1 MSKIFLNKYGIS
13 SKVVPDLIFYK
24 KTTDSIFKKNNNI
37 LITDLQLIEI
47 QKNYL
52 IYIINLKTMQSL
64 FHFFLS
70 YNERSK
76 LITKLKFIVYRIV
89 NTFFPKKL
97 NVFSIFTLTNYQSLI
112 RLLLSSNYL
121 ISGRFHMIAL
131 SLIYK
136 VPFNYTSSNTY
147 KIEGLLKDIGISGE
161 NKFSIKI

>member
-1 MSKIFLNKYGIS
+1 MINRDTKKLF
-13 SKVVPDLIFYK
+13 DLYNQF
-24 KTTDSIFKKNNNI
+24 KNNAVFVP
-37 LITDLQLIEI
+37 
-47 QKNYL
+47 
-52 IYIINLKTMQSL
+52 L
-64 FHFFLS
+64 FLLS

-147 KIEGLLKDIGISGE
+147 KIEGLLKDIGISGRKI
-161 NKFSIKI
+161 NLALKYKLNIKKFTKFESNLIKIYLNKAPIKIDKMFEEIINDKK